1 MNAAMRMRG
10 WNYWAAWWAILN
22 PTGEGIC
29 REGSQQSTQTGW
41 SVMGTHGPPPPR
53 GPEKLSEKTY
63 SSRVQNFR
71 ILEKKFKFLLNT
83 KEFSVNMIPKSF
95 LIGGT

>member
-1 MNAAMRMRG
+1 MRG
-10 WNYWAAWWAILN
+10 FAGRDPNN
-22 PTGEGIC
+22 PHKQAGLSWVHTAHHPG
-29 REGSQQSTQTGW
+29 
-41 SVMGTHGPPPPR
+41 

-95 LIGGT
+95 LLGT